1 MSKKFKY
8 DGKSRPTNNLYKE
21 NFDRIFKTNPVAKE
35 VRTTQFKSKVIDSKK
50 IYDRKKEQDELR
62 ESYEQSVRN
71 RLERINDE

>member
-1 MSKKFKY
+1 VIEKKVMVIEKK
-8 DGKSRPTNNLYKE
+8 DK
-21 NFDRIFKTNPVAKE
+21 IFRTNPVAKE
-35 VRTTQFKSKVIDSKK
+35 VRTPQFKSKVIDSKK